1 MIKKGSSGEEVK
13 KLQQKLG
20 LNPDGVFGDMTE
32 SQLKKWQSQNGL
44 VADGIAGDETLK
56 KMGLVSQPTSLTT
69 PVTPAPITSG
79 PVNITKLKGVI
90 PDSVLALIPDTAS
103 KFQINSA
110 LRLSH
115 FLAQCSH
122 ESGNFSV
129 VKENLNYSAQGLANT
144 WPSRFAVNPKDKVK
158 TPNALANQ
166 IQKNPILIANNV
178 YADRMGN
185 GNAASGDGFKYAGKG
200 YIQLTGKDNYKAFGT
215 SIGEDCI
222 ANPEIVATKYPLM
235 SAAWFFSKNGL
246 WAICDKGESDAVVE
260 QVTKRVNGGTIGLDD
275 RISKF
280 KKYKSLLS

>member
-13 KLQQKLG
+13 KLQTKLG
-20 LNPDGVFGDMTE
+20 LNADGVFGDMTE
-32 SQLKKWQSQNGL
+32 NELKKWQTQNGL
-44 VADGIAGDETLK
+44 VADGIAGEETLK

-69 PVTPAPITSG
+69 PITPSDLL
-79 PVNITKLKGVI
+79 NLTKLKGVI

-103 KFQINSA
+103 KFQIISA

-115 FLAQCSH
+115 FLAQCGH

-166 IQKNPILIANNV
+166 IQKNPTLIANNV
-178 YADRMGN
+178 YSDRMGN

-200 YIQLTGKDNYKAFGT
+200 YIQLTGKDNYRAFGN
-215 SIGEDCI
+215 SIGEDCV
-222 ANPEIVATKYPLM
+222 ANPELVATKYPLM
-235 SAAWFFSKNGL
+235 SAAWFFNKNGL

-260 QVTKRVNGGTIGLDD
+260 QVTRRVNGGTIGLSD